1 MAAGTPYGPAAAGP
15 SEETIVCRQSAAP
28 DHPGRFLIVRLIFRH
43 GMVHLNHVLRQHGK
57 RGEPACPELWKGV
70 HMIGQM
76 KAVLLLF
83 GLAASVSSAAG
94 VVTIPESKSSETS
107 SKLDMYDVQ
116 DYLGFGFN
124 VPGRGKWTNEL
135 GPDGYPN
142 KILFEGRDTILLVE
156 VRERDPE
163 SAAFTENWDETAVN
177 LERLAG
183 KNLGEELL
191 SFEAFDGTEELPGNE
206 EPEKRYGFR
215 YACERQGE
223 KLYVS
228 VFYRFGENYTAEF
241 VGIDTDETSGYR
253 TAKEAAES
261 FTELGGEAHMIGYRP
276 PIMGEKLWDYPYLH
290 NPFAVTLYYLDDIAP
305 TKERQKTDYVIE
317 WKDEGVE
324 TLVRAVIEKP
334 EGAVMSSDLDHF
346 TSLRL
351 TLPPQDYDTYRIQV
365 NEQDKWLPSGDITI
379 HSIEDLLE
387 FKNLVSLDLLLEDL
401 EDISPISSM
410 TGLKRLWL
418 TADGEMEDLEW
429 LRPLKNLELLDMWGI
444 YPNIKDFGP
453 MSGLAH
459 LKSLRITVP
468 SVRDVSPLAGLK
480 ELSYLDIN
488 TADLQNMDKL
498 TQVEEMFLSAP
509 DGYDLSVFAE
519 LPNLKVLYLYYSGEL
534 DTEPVVNAKQI
545 EQLVINGEDIYDRT
559 VSSPEE
565 E

>member
-1 MAAGTPYGPAAAGP
+1 M
-15 SEETIVCRQSAAP
+15 
-28 DHPGRFLIVRLIFRH
+28 F
-43 GMVHLNHVLRQHGK
+43 
-57 RGEPACPELWKGV
+57 
-70 HMIGQM
+70 GQM
-76 KAVLLLF
+76 KAILLLL
-83 GLAASVSSAAG
+83 GLAVSVSSGAG
-94 VVTIPESKSSETS
+94 IITIPEQKSSETS
-107 SKLDMYDVQ
+107 SKLDMYDIQ

-124 VPGRGKWTNEL
+124 VPGKGGWTNDL

-142 KILFEGRDTILLVE
+142 KIRFEDRETILLVE

-163 SAAFTENWDETAVN
+163 SAAFTENWDETAAN
-177 LERLAG
+177 LERLA
-183 KNLGEELL
+183 KENLGEELL
-191 SFEAFDGTEELPGNE
+191 SFETFADNKGLSENGT
-206 EPEKRYGFR
+206 PEKRYGFR
-215 YACERQGE
+215 YVSERQGE
-223 KLYVS
+223 KLYIS

-241 VGIDTDETSGYR
+241 VGLDTDENKGYQ
-253 TAKEAAES
+253 TAGEAADS

-276 PIMGEKLWDYPYLH
+276 PMMGEKLWDYPYLH

-305 TKERQKTDYVIE
+305 TKERQKTDYAIE

-324 TLVRAVIEKP
+324 TLVRAVIGKP
-334 EGAVMSSDLDHF
+334 DGAVMSSDLDHY

-351 TLPPQDYDTYRIQV
+351 TLQPQDPDTYRIQV
-365 NEQDKWLPSGDITI
+365 NEQDEWVPAGDIRI
-379 HSIEDLLE
+379 RSIEDLLE

-418 TADGEMEDLEW
+418 TADEEMEDLKW
-429 LRPLKNLELLDMWGI
+429 LKPLKNLELLDMWGT
-444 YPNIKDFGP
+444 YPNVKDFSA
-453 MSGLAH
+453 MSGLVN
-459 LKSLRITVP
+459 LKSLRITAP
-468 SVRDVSPLAGLK
+468 SVRDLSPLAGLK

-488 TADLQNMDKL
+488 TADLENMDKL

-534 DTEPVVNAKQI
+534 DAEPVINAKQI
-545 EQLVINGEDIYDRT
+545 ERLVINSEDIYNRT